1 MEWLLCTFIIF
12 AVAFLFFF
20 LRNRSNT
27 KDQETGQNRDEILGW
42 KLESKQRN
50 STLRFEIYVGDP
62 IRL

>member
-1 MEWLLCTFIIF
+1 MAALYFHHLRNR
-12 AVAFLFFF
+12 VSFFF

-27 KDQETGQNRDEILGW
+27 KDQKTGQNRDEILGW